1 VKQLVKDLAR
11 EILVIL
17 GVAAVVILALVL
29 VHFPWATDQNRET
42 EIREARAFYEE
53 AYTPVTSTTKEEDAD
68 SSEDEHPYVAV
79 GEAATEALGIVPEV
93 ERFVAKYGI
102 QDARVLEV
110 GAGSGKLQ
118 DIVEDYTGLDIAASA
133 AHYFHKPF
141 VQGSATDLP
150 FADNEFDSAWTV
162 WVLEHVDAP
171 EKGFA
176 ELRRVVKPGGL
187 LYLFPAWNCTSWA
200 AQGYA
205 VRPYSDFGLTGKV
218 IKASLLI
225 RDQPLFR
232 ISYLF
237 PTRALRQAYWKLTGQ
252 PTTLR
257 YNALTPNYDHYWTA
271 DSDAA
276 VSIDGH
282 ETMLWYLSRG
292 DECLNCPEKFSE
304 QILLGYQPLII
315 RVNKPAAAVGRNRAE
330 GKAASAFPPE

>member
-11 EILVIL
+11 EILIIL
-17 GVAAVVILALVL
+17 GVAAVIILALVL

-42 EIREARAFYEE
+42 EIHEARTFYEE
-53 AYTPVTSTTKEEDAD
+53 AYTPVASTEEDDAAGSGD
-68 SSEDEHPYVAV
+68 DHVYVTF
-79 GEAATEALGIVPEV
+79 GEAATESLGIVPAV
-93 ERFVAKYGI
+93 ERFVTKYGI

-133 AHYFHKPF
+133 ARYFHKPF

-150 FADNEFDSAWTV
+150 FADNEFDSAWTI
-162 WVLEHVDAP
+162 WVLEHVDTP

-187 LYLFPAWNCTSWA
+187 LYLFPAWNCSSWA

-205 VRPYSDFGLTGKV
+205 VRPYSDFDLTGKA

-232 ISYLF
+232 ISYLL
-237 PTRALRQAYWKLTGQ
+237 PTRALRHAYWKLTGQ

-271 DSDAA
+271 DSDAT
-276 VSIDGH
+276 VSIDGY
-282 ETMLWYLSRG
+282 EAMLWYLSRG
-292 DECLNCPEKFSE
+292 DECLNCPEKFSD
-304 QILLGYQPLII
+304 QLLLGFEPLII
-315 RVNKPAAAVGRNRAE
+315 RVNKPASADRNHPE
-330 GKAASAFPPE
+330 EKAASVSRPE